1 MERLN
6 IKLLDLEL
14 DNPIIPASGTYGF
27 GYDYLDFYDPNILG
41 SISLKGTTLT
51 PRFGNLTP
59 RIAECSSGLLNSV
72 GLQNPGIHKV
82 IEEELVKL
90 DKVYNKKIV
99 FNVSGFSVEE
109 YVECCKLLNDVDKV
123 GIIEVNISCPNVKDG
138 GISFGSDC
146 NNASLITREVKKVTN
161 KPVFIKLSPNV
172 TNIVEIAKACED
184 AGADGISMINT
195 LIGSRFN
202 LKTGKPIL
210 NNVTGGFSGP
220 AILPIALR
228 MVYDVYKNVSIPI
241 IGMGGISS
249 ANDVIEMMYAG
260 ASAIQI
266 GSANL
271 VDPYVCKKIIDELPK
286 VMDELGIDKLSDIIG
301 RAHR

>member
-41 SISLKGTTLT
+41 SISLKGTTLN

-123 GIIEVNISCPNVKDG
+123 GIIEFNISCPNVKDG

>member
-1 MERLN
+1 M
-6 IKLLDLEL
+6 
-14 DNPIIPASGTYGF
+14 
-27 GYDYLDFYDPNILG
+27 
-41 SISLKGTTLT
+41 
-51 PRFGNLTP
+51 
-59 RIAECSSGLLNSV
+59 
-72 GLQNPGIHKV
+72 
-82 IEEELVKL
+82 
-90 DKVYNKKIV
+90 
-99 FNVSGFSVEE
+99 
-109 YVECCKLLNDVDKV
+109 
-123 GIIEVNISCPNVKDG
+123 
-138 GISFGSDC
+138 
-146 NNASLITREVKKVTN
+146 
-161 KPVFIKLSPNV
+161 FIKLSPNV

>member
-41 SISLKGTTLT
+41 SISLKGTTLN

-210 NNVTGGFSGP
+210 HNVTGGFSGP

-249 ANDVIEMMYAG
+249 AYDVIEMMYAG

>member
-41 SISLKGTTLT
+41 SISLKGTTLN